1 MDYII
6 TDPSTLSLQN
16 NSADDMSLEKMQII
30 TNLYAIQYTASLS
43 LEDANI

>member
-30 TNLYAIQYTASLS
+30 TNLYAIQYTVSLS
-43 LEDANI
+43 LEDTNI